1 MHDGFESDDAL
12 GRWVRIDGDWRWR
25 DGKLIALVRSG
36 GLALFDELDSARPEM
51 LARIHSLLENPRQIS
66 LPEAPRRD
74 DHRLLRLR
82 FHRHVES
89 TRRRGPRTR
98 SPNGRPVRSS
108 TSPRLRRSHRA
119 SALPGHERALGLS
132 LAAFATLG
140 STLPSR
146 LDCSSSTTRTEESTV
161 PCVALQL
168 LLNGFEPDEREV
180 ASEAFASLAHARP
193 TPHSPPTL
201 RVGGPK
207 K

>member
-25 DGKLIALVRSG
+25 DGKLITLVRSG

-66 LPEAPRRD
+66 LPEHLAETITACPGFGFIATANPPGGGGRELAPRMVDRFGVRLPFDYDEAIERRLCPDVSVLSAFRSLRRD
-74 DHRLLRLR
+74 SRVHSPLSTRLL
-82 FHRHVES
+82 VQYN
-89 TRRRGPRTR
+89 TNRGVY
-98 SPNGRPVRSS
+98 G
-108 TSPRLRRSHRA
+108 
-119 SALPGHERALGLS
+119 PG
-132 LAAFATLG
+132 
-140 STLPSR
+140 
-146 LDCSSSTTRTEESTV
+146 
-161 PCVALQL
+161 VALQL